1 MHPGRKKQNK
11 MKRKIKQVLAKRP
24 RLKKKGDSTLKE
36 AITNMPR
43 ITNETVAE
51 QREAVLSGA
60 RKLIYPLQHSRHRI
74 VVVSV
79 SIFIVLFL
87 IFIAYSLLAL
97 YRFNTT
103 STFMYR
109 VTQVVPFPV
118 GMAGSRLVSYQDY
131 LFELRHYIHYY
142 ETQQGIDFDTDAG
155 NEQLNAFRD
164 IALQSVINNAY
175 VKQLAEQHN
184 ISVSN
189 QEVQQ
194 QVQLLRSQNRL
205 GSSDEVFEDVL
216 REFWGWSVND
226 FERELSKQLL
236 AQKVV
241 AALDTEAQDAAQT
254 VISRLEKGA
263 KFSDLVKEFSDDEAT
278 KNSGGEYGFSI
289 ERTNRDLS
297 PSVIDALFSLEPG
310 QASGVIETP
319 LGLEI
324 VQVQE
329 KSGSGVRA
337 SHIFIAFKDIND
349 YTDPLKEDNPQR
361 LFINP

>member
-1 MHPGRKKQNK
+1 
-11 MKRKIKQVLAKRP
+11 MKRKIKQILSKRS
-24 RLKKKGDSTLKE
+24 KKGSDDDLKE
-36 AITNMPR
+36 AINKLPR
-43 ITNETVAE
+43 ITNQTVAE

-79 SIFIVLFL
+79 SIFIALFL
-87 IFIAYSLLAL
+87 IFAVYSLLAL

-155 NEQLNAFRD
+155 QEQLNAFREV
-164 IALQSVINNAY
+164 ALQSVIDNAY
-175 VKQLAEQHN
+175 VKQLAEQN
-184 ISVSN
+184 NVSVSN

-216 REFWGWSVND
+216 REFWGWSVSD
-226 FERELSKQLL
+226 FERELKRQLL

-241 AALDTEAQDAAQT
+241 ATLDTEAQERAQH

-263 KFSDLVKEFSDDEAT
+263 KFSDLAKKHSDDETTRA
-278 KNSGGEYGFSI
+278 NGGDYGFTI

-297 PSVIDALFSLEPG
+297 PNVVDAIFSLNKGET
-310 QASGVIETP
+310 SGIIETP

-324 VQVQE
+324 VQIRE
-329 KSGSGVRA
+329 KSDSGAKA

-349 YTDPLKEDNPQR
+349 YIDPLRADSPQR
-361 LFINP
+361 FFINP

>member
-1 MHPGRKKQNK
+1 
-11 MKRKIKQVLAKRP
+11 MKRKLKQVLSKRP
-24 RLKKKGDSTLKE
+24 RFKKKGNDTLKE
-36 AITNMPR
+36 AISNMPR

-155 NEQLNAFRD
+155 NEQLNAFRET
-164 IALQSVINNAY
+164 ALQSVINNAY
-175 VKQLAEQHN
+175 VKRLAEQNN

-216 REFWGWSVND
+216 REFWGWSVKD

-241 AALDTEAQDAAQT
+241 AALDTEAQDKAKA
-254 VISRLEKGA
+254 VVSGLEKGT
-263 KFSDLVKEFSDDEAT
+263 KFSDLAKKYSDDEST
-278 KNSGGEYGFSI
+278 KNNGGDYGFSI
-289 ERTNRDLS
+289 DRTNRDLS
-297 PSVIDALFSLEPG
+297 PNVIGALFELEAG
-310 QASGVIETP
+310 ETSGIIETP

-329 KSGSGVRA
+329 KSSGGVRA
-337 SHIFIAFKDIND
+337 FHIFIAFNDIND

-361 LFINP
+361 LFIKP

>member
-1 MHPGRKKQNK
+1 
-11 MKRKIKQVLAKRP
+11 MKRKIKQMLSKRP
-24 RLKKKGDSTLKE
+24 KKGSEEDLKE
-36 AITNMPR
+36 AINKLPR
-43 ITNETVAE
+43 ITNQTVAE

-79 SIFIVLFL
+79 SIFIALFL
-87 IFIAYSLLAL
+87 IFAAYSLLAL

-142 ETQQGIDFDTDAG
+142 ETQQGIDFNTDAG
-155 NEQLNAFRD
+155 REQLNAFRQ
-164 IALQSVINNAY
+164 IALQSVIDNAY
-175 VKQLAEQHN
+175 VKKLAEQNN

-216 REFWGWSVND
+216 REFWGWSVSD
-226 FERELSKQLL
+226 FERELKRQLL

-241 AALDTEAQDAAQT
+241 ATLDTEAQERAQY
-254 VISRLEKGA
+254 IMDRLEKGG
-263 KFSDLVKEFSDDEAT
+263 KFSALAKKYSDDETT
-278 KNSGGEYGFSI
+278 KANGGDYGFTI

-297 PSVIDALFSLEPG
+297 PNVIDAIFSLEEG
-310 QASGVIETP
+310 ETSGIIETP

-324 VQVQE
+324 VQVRE
-329 KSGSGVRA
+329 KSDAGAKA
-337 SHIFIAFKDIND
+337 SHIFIAFRDINE
-349 YTDPLKEDNPQR
+349 YIDPLRAENPQR

>member
-1 MHPGRKKQNK
+1 
-11 MKRKIKQVLAKRP
+11 MKRKLKQVFSKRSP
-24 RLKKKGDSTLKE
+24 AKKGEDHDLKQ
-36 AITNMPR
+36 AINNMPR
-43 ITNETVAE
+43 ITNQTVAE

-60 RKLIYPLQHSRHRI
+60 RKLIYPLQHSRRRI

-79 SIFIVLFL
+79 SIFIALFML
-87 IFIAYSLLAL
+87 FSVYTLLAL

-109 VTQVVPFPV
+109 VTQVVPLPV

-131 LFELRHYIHYY
+131 LFQLRHYIHYY

-155 NEQLNAFRD
+155 REQLNAFRET
-164 IALQSVINNAY
+164 ALQTVIDNAY
-175 VKQLAEQHN
+175 VKMLAQQN
-184 ISVSN
+184 DISVSN

-226 FERELSKQLL
+226 FERELKSQLL

-241 AALDTEAQDAAQT
+241 STLDTE
-254 VISRLEKGA
+254 SRELGDYILGRLSQGVSFEDLA
-263 KFSDLVKEFSDDEAT
+263 KTYSNDEAT
-278 KNSGGEYGFSI
+278 QANNGEYGFTI

-297 PSVIDALFSLEPG
+297 PSVIDALFSLEAG
-310 QASGVIETP
+310 QTSGIIQTP
-319 LGLEI
+319 LGIEI
-324 VQVQE
+324 VKVNE
-329 KSGSGVRA
+329 KNSTGVRA
-337 SHIFIAFKDIND
+337 SHIFIAFNDIND
-349 YTDPLKEDNPQR
+349 YIDPLKADNPQR
-361 LFINP
+361 VFINP

>member
-1 MHPGRKKQNK
+1 
-11 MKRKIKQVLAKRP
+11 MKRKIKQILSKRP
-24 RLKKKGDSTLKE
+24 KKGSDENLKE
-36 AITNMPR
+36 AINKLPR
-43 ITNETVAE
+43 ITNQTVAE

-79 SIFIVLFL
+79 SIFVVLFL
-87 IFIAYSLLAL
+87 IFTAYSLLAL
-97 YRFNTT
+97 YKFNTT

-142 ETQQGIDFDTDAG
+142 ETQQGIDFNTDAG
-155 NEQLNAFRD
+155 REQLNAFRQ
-164 IALQSVINNAY
+164 IALQSVIDNAY
-175 VKQLAEQHN
+175 VKKLAEQNN

-189 QEVQQ
+189 QEVQD
-194 QVQLLRSQNRL
+194 QVRLLRSQNRL

-216 REFWGWSVND
+216 REFWGWSVSD
-226 FERELSKQLL
+226 FERELKRQLL

-241 AALDTEAQDAAQT
+241 ATLDTEAQEKAQH
-254 VISRLEKGA
+254 VIKRLEQGA
-263 KFSDLVKEFSDDEAT
+263 KFSQLAKKYSADETTRA
-278 KNSGGEYGFSI
+278 NGGDYGFTI

-297 PSVIDALFSLEPG
+297 PNVIDAIFSLNKGET
-310 QASGVIETP
+310 SGIIETP

-324 VQVQE
+324 VQVRE
-329 KSGSGVRA
+329 KSDSGVKA
-337 SHIFIAFKDIND
+337 SHIFIPFRDIND
-349 YTDPLKEDNPQR
+349 YIDPLKADHPQR